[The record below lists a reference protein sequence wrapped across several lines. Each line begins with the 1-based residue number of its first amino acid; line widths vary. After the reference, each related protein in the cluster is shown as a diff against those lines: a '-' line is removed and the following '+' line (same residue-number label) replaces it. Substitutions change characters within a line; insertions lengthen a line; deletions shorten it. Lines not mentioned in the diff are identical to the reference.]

1 MPWMECHLM
10 DERPRFR
17 ALEILGCGGL
27 TDRSRRPQ
35 RRGTAPGIRS
45 ALQAVGQV

>member
-1 MPWMECHLM
+1 MKCHLM

-27 TDRSRRPQ
+27 LIAVAGRSGAGLHR
-35 RRGTAPGIRS
+35 ILS